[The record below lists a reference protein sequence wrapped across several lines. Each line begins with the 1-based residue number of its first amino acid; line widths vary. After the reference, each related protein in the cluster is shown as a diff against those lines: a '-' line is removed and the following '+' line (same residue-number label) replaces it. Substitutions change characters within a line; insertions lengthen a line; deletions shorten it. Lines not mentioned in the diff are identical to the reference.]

1 MKRYVMM
8 GRFGLTD
15 RMHIP
20 MAADEIA
27 TRLEMIAS
35 GNQLGRGIGR
45 ALVDLT
51 RLGVFPTELGLDLLI
66 LAAHVHASD
75 TRISRA
81 TESQDSWTREIRLV
95 VPVSDP
101 ALWSAAART
110 IARMLNFL
118 TGDRWVI
125 GFRARPRGFKIIV
138 FRKPRRLVVHPFDSL
153 ALFSGGLDSLIGAI
167 DLLEQRLTPLLVS
180 HAGEGASSQAQTN
193 LFDSLKAYYR
203 GRFFNRLRLF
213 MSFPKDFVRG
223 VASEDTTRGRSFLF
237 FALGIFAGSGL
248 EGTFT
253 LRVPEN
259 GFIALNVP
267 LDPLRLGALS
277 TRTSHPFYIA
287 RWNELLRILGIP
299 GRVENPYWDK
309 TKGEMVTGCANSALL
324 RQLISASLSCS
335 SPTKGRWRGRGTEHC
350 GYCVPCLIRRASL
363 YAGLGGAPDPTPY
376 SMPDLRAHA
385 LDTRRA
391 EGQEVRSFQFAIE
404 RLRAKPSL
412 ANILIHKPGPLSDE
426 SPIHQG
432 ILAEVYRRGL
442 AEIAELVAGVRT
454 KPR

>member
-1 MKRYVMM
+1 MKRHVMI

-15 RMHIP
+15 RAPIP
-20 MAADEIA
+20 IAADEMA
-27 TRLEMIAS
+27 TRLELITS
-35 GNQLGRGIGR
+35 GNQLGYGIGH

-75 TRISRA
+75 TRISRK

-101 ALWSAAART
+101 LLWSASAQM
-110 IARMLNFL
+110 IARLLNFL

-125 GFRARPRGFKIIV
+125 GFRARPRGFKTIV
-138 FRKPRRLVVHPFDSL
+138 ARKPRRLVAAPFNSL
-153 ALFSGGLDSLIGAI
+153 SLFSGGLDSLIGAI
-167 DLLEQRLTPLLVS
+167 DLLENGKEPLLVS
-180 HAGEGASSQAQTN
+180 HAGEGAGSQSQAN
-193 LFDSLKAYYR
+193 LYDSLKKYYR
-203 GRFFNRLRLF
+203 GRSFNRLRLF
-213 MSFPKDFVRG
+213 MSFPKKLVRG
-223 VASEDTTRGRSFLF
+223 VTREETTRGRSFLF

-287 RWNELLRILGIP
+287 RWNELLRVLGII

-309 TKGEMVTGCANSALL
+309 TKGEMVAGCANSALL
-324 RQLISASLSCS
+324 GRLIPASMSCS
-335 SPTKGRWRGRGTEHC
+335 SPTKGRWQGRGIEHC

-363 YAGLGGAPDPTPY
+363 YAGLGGVPDPTPY
-376 SMPDLRAHA
+376 SMDLGAHV

-412 ANILIHKPGPLSDE
+412 ARILIHKAGPLSDE
-426 SPIHQG
+426 SPIHQKM
-432 ILAEVYRRGL
+432 LAEVYRRGL
-442 AEIAELVAGVRT
+442 AEVAALVAGVRT
-454 KPR
+454 RPS